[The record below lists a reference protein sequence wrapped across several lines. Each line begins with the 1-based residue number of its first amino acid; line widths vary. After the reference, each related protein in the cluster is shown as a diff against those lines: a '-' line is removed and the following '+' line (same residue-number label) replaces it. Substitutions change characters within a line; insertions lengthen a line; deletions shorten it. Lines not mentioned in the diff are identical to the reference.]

1 MVNCTGIDRF
11 IDSDP
16 WIDKGYLHCVP
27 PDEDGGSV
35 LVAGAFRFTPRA
47 SSERHDSLS
56 VYHRAHSR

>member
-35 LVAGAFRFTPRA
+35 LVAGVVQVHSSNVFRA
-47 SSERHDSLS
+47 
-56 VYHRAHSR
+56 A